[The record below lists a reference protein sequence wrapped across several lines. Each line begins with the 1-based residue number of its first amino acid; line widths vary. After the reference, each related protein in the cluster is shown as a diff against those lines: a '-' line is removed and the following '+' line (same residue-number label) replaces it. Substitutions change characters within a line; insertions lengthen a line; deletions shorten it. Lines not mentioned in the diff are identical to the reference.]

1 MKILYLTSN
10 LSKIQGGPLLM
21 FNFARSVKAI
31 EPNNDIVLISLE
43 EKLNKY
49 SQIVRCNDIKVTS
62 FQVGTSHGFCI
73 FTKSISRSLL
83 SPLAMLDSYKTLN
96 FNFDRINSLLKVA
109 RSKYDIIHGE
119 SWRAPYTVFWAF
131 LLKDKIGKSKFICH
145 VLFHPTIY
153 VDPSSIFTKLFGKKF
168 SVPLRAFYERH
179 SMKEILSRI
188 DAITTSTPYEYEFLR
203 KMNLSNVY
211 FVGEGVDLD
220 FIRSNANVISEKFR
234 EIRRDLEGKNVF
246 LYIGGKSYLKGY
258 FHFLEAIRLLVR
270 QRKDVIALSVGKRNP
285 NDPYSVAIEYLEARL
300 VNEGYLK
307 TYENIGE
314 IEKFAMIMSSDVVV
328 LPSAR
333 ETIPLV
339 FLEAWAFKKPVIGS
353 LLPTVSS
360 VALSGG
366 KSAHLVNF
374 GNVKELKDA
383 MDIMLEDKEYARH
396 LGITGYR
403 KIVEIY
409 NLKSV
414 GERLV
419 KIYRKIL

>member
-1 MKILYLTSN
+1 
-10 LSKIQGGPLLM
+10 
-21 FNFARSVKAI
+21 
-31 EPNNDIVLISLE
+31 
-43 EKLNKY
+43 
-49 SQIVRCNDIKVTS
+49 
-62 FQVGTSHGFCI
+62 
-73 FTKSISRSLL
+73 
-83 SPLAMLDSYKTLN
+83 
-96 FNFDRINSLLKVA
+96 
-109 RSKYDIIHGE
+109 
-119 SWRAPYTVFWAF
+119 
-131 LLKDKIGKSKFICH
+131 
-145 VLFHPTIY
+145 
-153 VDPSSIFTKLFGKKF
+153 
-168 SVPLRAFYERH
+168 
-179 SMKEILSRI
+179 MKEILSRI